1 MLKTLHR
8 LSWIR
13 GLCLW
18 AIVCLGM
25 VLVSPSSQAADAY
38 VARYLQVTEPIA
50 LAKDD
55 QGTSRSFS
63 LPELTAGKKLF
74 EQNCLSCHVGGATLP
89 DPTVPLSLRALQGAT
104 PPRDTIDR
112 LVAYL
117 RHPMTYDG
125 SEETFSCRKV
135 SENWLSQ
142 AEVEALS
149 GFILRAAQKAPGWGT
164 DQF

>member
-18 AIVCLGM
+18 AIVWLG
-25 VLVSPSSQAADAY
+25 VALVSPPAQAADAY

-55 QGTSRSFS
+55 RGNSQSFS
-63 LPELTAGKKLF
+63 LPDLTAGKKLF

-89 DPTVPLSLRALQGAT
+89 RPRRATVAEGSARCYSLTRH
-104 PPRDTIDR
+104 DR
-112 LVAYL
+112 
-117 RHPMTYDG
+117 R
-125 SEETFSCRKV
+125 
-135 SENWLSQ
+135 
-142 AEVEALS
+142 S
-149 GFILRAAQKAPGWGT
+149 GCLFASPDDL
-164 DQF
+164 

>member
-1 MLKTLHR
+1 M
-8 LSWIR
+8 
-13 GLCLW
+13 
-18 AIVCLGM
+18 AIVWLGM
-25 VLVSPSSQAADAY
+25 ALVSLSAHATDAY
-38 VARYLQVTEPIA
+38 VARYLQVTEPIS
-50 LAKDD
+50 LELND
-55 QGTSRSFS
+55 QGKTRSFS

-89 DPTVPLSLRALQGAT
+89 DPLVPLSLKALQGAT
-104 PPRDTIDR
+104 PPRDTINS

-142 AEVEALS
+142 AEVETLS
-149 GFILRAAQKAPGWGT
+149 GFILRAAQKAPGWGA